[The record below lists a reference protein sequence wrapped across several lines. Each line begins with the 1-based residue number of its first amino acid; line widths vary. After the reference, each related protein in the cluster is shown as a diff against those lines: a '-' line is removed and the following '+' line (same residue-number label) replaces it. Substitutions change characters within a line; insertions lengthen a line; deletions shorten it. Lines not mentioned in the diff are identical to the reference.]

1 MTKREYL
8 EARIKD
14 INQNLSKRNLDFSYR
29 KSQTYALAM
38 CKMDLERELMLN
50 EAETENYF

>member
-8 EARIKD
+8 EARIEE
-14 INQNLSKRNLDFSYR
+14 INQNLSRRHMDFNYR

-38 CKMDLERELMLN
+38 CKMDLEREIMLN
-50 EAETENYF
+50 EAEKRSYF